1 LIFLENGG
9 VLSSDAV
16 VPPPATA
23 PEVAVSL
30 KKMKWALFLFYVG
43 REMSNFF

>member
-1 LIFLENGG
+1 LENGG

-30 KKMKWALFLFYVG
+30 KKMKGGAVLVFMWK
-43 REMSNFF
+43 EK